1 MPNRNEVMPVKLKLS
16 YPPSEPPEEQAAE
29 VPEQREKIS
38 PEKLKTILEEHKK
51 WFWVESRGKEGEQ
64 ANLQEADLYGAN
76 LQEADLREA
85 NLKEAD
91 FGCANLE
98 QAHLH
103 YTNLQKADLTA
114 VKNFTQAQLDQA
126 CVDKRT
132 KLPEGL
138 TRPEPCSKE
147 ELSQK

>member
-1 MPNRNEVMPVKLKLS
+1 MPKRNEVMPVKLKLS

-76 LQEADLREA
+76 LQQANLGEA
-85 NLKEAD
+85 NLTD
-91 FGCANLE
+91 
-98 QAHLH
+98 
-103 YTNLQKADLTA
+103 

-126 CVDKRT
+126 CVDEHT